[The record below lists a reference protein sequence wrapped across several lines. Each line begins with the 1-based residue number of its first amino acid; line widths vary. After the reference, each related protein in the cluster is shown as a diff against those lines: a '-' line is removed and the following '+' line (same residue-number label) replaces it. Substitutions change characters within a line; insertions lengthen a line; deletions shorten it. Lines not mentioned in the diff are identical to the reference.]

1 MPDHGET
8 SLRSETSSVSCA
20 DSFPLGGEARAA
32 YQSFPRASP
41 RRTTDEVLPC
51 LPEQSEA
58 MAVRNAVGR
67 NDPSVIQRA

>member
-1 MPDHGET
+1 MPDYGET

-20 DSFPLGGEARAA
+20 DSFPLRGEARAA
-32 YQSFPRASP
+32 YQSFPL

-67 NDPSVIQRA
+67 NDPSVIRRA